1 MFEMYNFRNI
11 VQITSFKR
19 LFKEVDEPKRALLSF
34 QTTEFTHEQFGM
46 KTFGTQSCETE
57 LAKGPGTS
65 YRIIKL
71 TRVVIFFYLRRI
83 KRGEGVGNQSFLVL
97 FLCHLYY
104 LVLGFL

>member
-1 MFEMYNFRNI
+1 
-11 VQITSFKR
+11 
-19 LFKEVDEPKRALLSF
+19 
-34 QTTEFTHEQFGM
+34 M
-46 KTFGTQSCETE
+46 KTFGTQSWETE

-71 TRVVIFFYLRRI
+71 TRVVIFLYLRRI
-83 KRGEGVGNQSFLVL
+83 KKEPGGGIGNQYFLVL

>member
-1 MFEMYNFRNI
+1 
-11 VQITSFKR
+11 
-19 LFKEVDEPKRALLSF
+19 
-34 QTTEFTHEQFGM
+34 M

-83 KRGEGVGNQSFLVL
+83 KKRGGWGWKSVFSCPLFVSPVL
-97 FLCHLYY
+97 PCF
-104 LVLGFL
+104 GFFIM

>member
-1 MFEMYNFRNI
+1 
-11 VQITSFKR
+11 
-19 LFKEVDEPKRALLSF
+19 
-34 QTTEFTHEQFGM
+34 M

-83 KRGEGVGNQSFLVL
+83 KRGEGLEISIFLSSFCVTCITLFWVFYNVIGLLV
-97 FLCHLYY
+97 YN
-104 LVLGFL
+104 